1 MENRRGTP
9 PTSRKRPVLPVPV
22 FYFLFSIFI
31 LVAGCGAP
39 GEPVPPLPQVPEAI
53 TDLAAQQA
61 GDGVRLT
68 FTMPGKSTLGERLT
82 ETPAFEVLRG
92 ALRSDGSVDS
102 KSFRVVDTVPGAL
115 APSYVQHGQI
125 VFVDPVAPSDPQ
137 RSSGQPLLYRLR
149 TLISDKHPSPDSNSI
164 SIRLYPIPEAIPTL
178 SATLTEQGVV
188 LKWTPP
194 ARTSSG
200 EPLSGVKEFHVYRG
214 ERNPPAGGQAA
225 PSPPQSPWKSPPMEL
240 GITPTPDYL
249 DSSFDYGKAYAFV
262 VRSVVDSPAGPL
274 ESGDSNQV
282 ELTPKDTF
290 PPASPQ
296 GVVAAIQP
304 GAAPGSSVV
313 ELSWSI
319 NVEPDLAGYR
329 VYRSE
334 KEGERGLLLTPELL
348 PSPTY
353 RDPAV
358 QSGQHL
364 WYSITAVDRAGNESV
379 PSSRVAVDVAQP
391 SR

>member
-1 MENRRGTP
+1 
-9 PTSRKRPVLPVPV
+9 
-22 FYFLFSIFI
+22 
-31 LVAGCGAP
+31 
-39 GEPVPPLPQVPEAI
+39 
-53 TDLAAQQA
+53 
-61 GDGVRLT
+61 
-68 FTMPGKSTLGERLT
+68 
-82 ETPAFEVLRG
+82 
-92 ALRSDGSVDS
+92 
-102 KSFRVVDTVPGAL
+102 
-115 APSYVQHGQI
+115 
-125 VFVDPVAPSDPQ
+125 
-137 RSSGQPLLYRLR
+137 
-149 TLISDKHPSPDSNSI
+149 
-164 SIRLYPIPEAIPTL
+164 
-178 SATLTEQGVV
+178 
-188 LKWTPP
+188 
-194 ARTSSG
+194 
-200 EPLSGVKEFHVYRG
+200 
-214 ERNPPAGGQAA
+214 
-225 PSPPQSPWKSPPMEL
+225 MEL

-249 DSSFDYGKAYAFV
+249 DSSFDYGKTYAFV

-296 GVVAAIQP
+296 GVVAALQP